1 MAAARIEPGA
11 GFQQHGIEA
20 FWDASNIFLLSYSKT
35 PRSRARPQVHPR
47 GHHFYITLHCIMLC
61 YVMLYYIILYYIIL
75 YYIIIKNIVKK
86 LKLLYV
92 FLKITPP
99 AQILNCRSLMTFL
112 MKDEWSVERQEKV
125 VKFNFLDE

>member
-1 MAAARIEPGA
+1 
-11 GFQQHGIEA
+11 
-20 FWDASNIFLLSYSKT
+20 
-35 PRSRARPQVHPR
+35 
-47 GHHFYITLHCIMLC
+47 MLC
-61 YVMLYYIILYYIIL
+61 YVMLCYVILYYIILYYIILYYIIL

-99 AQILNCRSLMTFL
+99 AEILNCRSLMTFL
-112 MKDEWSVERQEKV
+112 MKDKWSVERQEKV